1 MCYLRV
7 SFFVFI
13 IMWVLVVN
21 IIKMYD
27 LIKEDEKGKRWSVGE
42 LSFFYNEKGNDYLVF
57 KIDGIQKLQYERI
70 I

>member
-57 KIDGIQKLQYERI
+57 KIDGI
-70 I
+70 

>member
-27 LIKEDEKGKRWSVGE
+27 LIKEDEKGMRWSVGE

-57 KIDGIQKLQYERI
+57 KIDGI
-70 I
+70 